1 MALIQAAI
9 PAPWWTPLTYRHDEA
24 LPEGLRVSVP
34 LGRDRRVAMTLTGA
48 AEEAIDPKRLK
59 AVTEVIDEAPPLP
72 AELWRLIKWFGE
84 TWFIGTGF
92 AMRTVLP
99 SKFFTDENLPP
110 LPEPEQAKK
119 KFSAGDIYCADLSRR
134 YEYYRE
140 IVEGEAPSLVLFPEV
155 KLAKAFWDSLP
166 KGLRE
171 EGALWPVSAPAQW
184 KLWKSARLGERR
196 FIVGSPGAAFV
207 PLAGLSVIA
216 MDEENQGGWRSQ
228 SHPVVHLRSLLGMRA
243 TFAGA
248 RFVLG
253 GAMPSSKGFLRAEP
267 LCGEEKNDGRIIFVS
282 LKEALAT
289 EFEALRETLPI
300 SEPLIRE
307 TAEARRAGKWA
318 LWLLDRKGYAGEI
331 LCEECGKTLRCKR
344 CGSSMRWEESRHTL
358 RCTACGQREPI
369 PEKCPNCGG
378 LLLTGVRPGLEA
390 LYERA
395 EGALK
400 HLYKNVLLIQNQEEK
415 MPKAEELMKEYPGGA
430 LIIGTRRILSLCD
443 ELSPAVVGW
452 IDADAE
458 ARSQEYDAK
467 ARAYAMLW
475 ESMWRGGGSRERKI
489 VVQSRRPGREWQD
502 ALRRGWRVFWQRELK
517 ERREWELPPFMP
529 MIKIT
534 TPAGVAEKITPRLDE
549 SEIEYWI
556 SEENNEEIWVRTKRF
571 QQLKNIL
578 QPFFDIR
585 ATRNGFPTVLL
596 YLD

>member
-1 MALIQAAI
+1 MALVQAAI
-9 PAPWWTPLTYRHDEA
+9 PAPWWTPLTYSHDEV

-34 LGRDRRVAMTLTGA
+34 LGRDRRVAVTLAGDA
-48 AEEAIDPKRLK
+48 PEAIDPRRLK
-59 AVTEVIDEAPPLP
+59 AVAGVVDDSP
-72 AELWRLIKWFGE
+72 AIPEELWRLVKWFGE
-84 TWFIGTGF
+84 TWFIGAGF
-92 AMRTVLP
+92 AMKTILP
-99 SKFFTDENLPP
+99 TKFFTDEVLPP
-110 LPEPEQAKK
+110 LPAITPGEK
-119 KFSAGDIYCADLSRR
+119 KFSADDIYCADLARR

-140 IVEGEAPSLVLFPEV
+140 ILGKGGASLVLFPEV

-166 KGLRE
+166 KELRG

-184 KLWKSARLGERR
+184 KLWKSARLGEPR

-207 PLAGLSVIA
+207 PLAGLSAIV
-216 MDEENQGGWRSQ
+216 MDEENQGGWRTQ
-228 SHPVVHLRSLLGMRA
+228 SHPVFHLRSLLGMRA

-253 GAMPSSKGFLRAEP
+253 GTMPSSKGFLRAEP
-267 LCGEEKNDGRIIFVS
+267 QCAEEKNDARLIFVS
-282 LKEALAT
+282 LKDALAS

-307 TAEARRAGKWA
+307 TAEARRRGKWA

-344 CGSSMRWEESRHTL
+344 CGASMRWEESRRSL

-369 PEKCPNCGG
+369 PERCPNCGG

-400 HLYKNVLLIQNQEEK
+400 HLYKNVLLIQNQDEK
-415 MPKAEELMKEYPGGA
+415 MPGADALMREYPGGA
-430 LIIGTRRILSLCD
+430 LVIGTRRILSLCD
-443 ELSPAVVGW
+443 ELDPAVVGW

-458 ARSQEYDAK
+458 ARSPEYDAK

-475 ESMWRGGGSRERKI
+475 ESMWRGKGSRERKI

-502 ALRRGWRVFWQRELK
+502 ALRRGWRVFWRRELK
-517 ERREWELPPFMP
+517 ERREWELPPFTP

-534 TPAGVAEKITPRLDE
+534 TPVGTAEKIAPRLE
-549 SEIEYWI
+549 EAAIEYWI

-571 QQLKNIL
+571 QQLKDIL
-578 QPFFDIR
+578 KPFFDIGG
-585 ATRNGFPTVLL
+585 TRKGFPTVLL

>member
-1 MALIQAAI
+1 MALVQAAI
-9 PAPWWTPLTYRHDEA
+9 PAPWWTPLTYSHDEA
-24 LPEGLRVSVP
+24 LPEGLRISVP
-34 LGRDRRVAMTLTGA
+34 LGRDRRVAMTLAGD
-48 AEEAIDPKRLK
+48 AEEGIDPKRLK
-59 AVTEVIDEAPPLP
+59 PVAGVIDDVPVLP

-84 TWFIGTGF
+84 TWFIGAGL
-92 AMRTVLP
+92 AMKTILP
-99 SKFFTDENLPP
+99 TKFFTDERLPA
-110 LPEPEQAKK
+110 LPKAERTEA
-119 KFSAGDIYCADLSRR
+119 KFSADDIYCADLFRR

-140 IVEGEAPSLVLFPEV
+140 IIAGEGASLMLFPEV
-155 KLAKAFWDSLP
+155 KLARSFWDSLP

-171 EGALWPVSAPAQW
+171 EGGLWPVSAPAQW
-184 KLWKSARLGERR
+184 KMWKSARLGELR

-207 PLAGLSVIA
+207 PLAGLSAIA
-216 MDEENQGGWRSQ
+216 MDEENQGGWRTQ
-228 SHPVVHLRSLLGMRA
+228 SHPLLHLRSLLGMRA

-253 GAMPSSKGFLRAEP
+253 GTMPSSKGFLRAEP
-267 LCGEEKNDGRIIFVS
+267 MCGEEKNDGRVVFVS
-282 LKEALAT
+282 LKDALAS
-289 EFEALRETLPI
+289 EFEALKDTLPI

-307 TAEARRAGKWA
+307 TAAARREGKWA
-318 LWLLDRKGYAGEI
+318 LWLLDRKGYAGEL

-344 CGSSMRWEESRHTL
+344 CGSSMRWEESRRSL

-369 PEKCPNCGG
+369 PERCPNCGG

-390 LYERA
+390 LYERV

-400 HLYKNVLLIQNQEEK
+400 HRYKNVLLIQNMEDK
-415 MPKAEELMKEYPGGA
+415 MPKPGA
-430 LIIGTRRILSLCD
+430 LAEKYPDGALVIGTRRILSLCD

-475 ESMWRGGGSRERKI
+475 ESMWRGGGSQERKI

-529 MIKIT
+529 MIKIS
-534 TPAGVAEKITPRLDE
+534 TPAGMAEKIVSQLEGTE
-549 SEIEYWI
+549 MEYWL

-571 QQLKNIL
+571 GQLKNIL
-578 QPFFDIR
+578 KPFFDIR
-585 ATRNGFPTVLL
+585 GTRNGFPTVLL